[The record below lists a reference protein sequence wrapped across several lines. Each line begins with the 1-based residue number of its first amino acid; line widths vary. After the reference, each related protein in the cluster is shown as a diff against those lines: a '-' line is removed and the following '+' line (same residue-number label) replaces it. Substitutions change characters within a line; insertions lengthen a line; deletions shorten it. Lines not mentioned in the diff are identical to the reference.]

1 MQPSRPSLSTQS
13 LRIMRA
19 QLRSLGVRAE
29 PALRACGIDPRTLDD
44 PAGLVTAEQEFAFQ
58 RRFVALT
65 QGRPGFWLRT
75 GTQYRLLGY
84 GPYGLALMSARTMRQ
99 GLELGVAFQDLT
111 FTQSRFAVHHDDR
124 GRVDGVRFVV
134 DAVEPDLLDFTI
146 ERDLGAVRT
155 LYNDLWQ
162 GVFPFTGIDT
172 TLAPATGREEI
183 AAVLGV
189 PVRFGAPE
197 TVLHFAP
204 DVLERPLPLGNA
216 LLEETYERQC
226 REILA
231 RHAAESDVVRRLYD
245 LLLRATA
252 GWPTLDDVSRSL
264 AMSPRTLRRR
274 LAEAGTGFRDVQDR
288 VRERKARDLLR
299 DTHLTVEQI
308 ADCLGYA
315 EGASFAHAFARWTG
329 QAPGA
334 YRRAAAADAVPR
346 RAEPAAVSPPSGRPR
361 AARHRRAPR

>member
-1 MQPSRPSLSTQS
+1 VQPSRPSLSTQS

-29 PALRACGIDPRTLDD
+29 PPLRACGIDPRILDD
-44 PAGLVTAEQEFAFQ
+44 PAGRVTAEQEFAFQ
-58 RRFVALT
+58 HRFVALT

-75 GTQYRLLGY
+75 GTQYRLLAY
-84 GPYGLALMSARTMRQ
+84 GPYGLALMSASTMRQ
-99 GLELGVAFQDLT
+99 GLELGLAFQDLT
-111 FTQSRFAVHHDDR
+111 FTESRFAVHHDEQ
-124 GRVDGVRFVV
+124 GRVDGVRFVT
-134 DAVEPDLLDFTI
+134 DAVDPDLLDFTI

-155 LYNDLWQ
+155 FYNDLWQ
-162 GVFPFTGIDT
+162 GVFPFTHAAT
-172 TLAPATGREEI
+172 TLAPAAGREEF

-197 TVLHFAP
+197 TVLRFPP
-204 DVLERPLPLGNA
+204 DILERPMPLGNA
-216 LLEETYERQC
+216 LLEEVYERQC
-226 REILA
+226 RDILA

-252 GWPTLDDVSRSL
+252 GWPSLDDAARSL
-264 AMSPRTLRRR
+264 AMSSRTLRRR

-334 YRRAAAADAVPR
+334 YRRAAAAEAAR
-346 RAEPAAVSPPSGRPR
+346 AVSRASARARAARRPR
-361 AARHRRAPR
+361 APR